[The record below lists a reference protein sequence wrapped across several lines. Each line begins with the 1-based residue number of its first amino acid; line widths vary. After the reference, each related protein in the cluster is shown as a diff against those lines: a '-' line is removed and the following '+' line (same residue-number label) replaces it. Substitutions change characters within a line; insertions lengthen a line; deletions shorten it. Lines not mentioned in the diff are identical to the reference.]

1 MSGHGVYGQNAP
13 AHGGYPQPGGYPQTT
28 PDQGGYPQVNSGSG
42 GQQSGMGQP
51 GYPQPYGQTYPQ
63 PYGGGP
69 GYGHGAG
76 QDEPTQ
82 IQPAVTG
89 LPPGARPG
97 TQARPPVRP
106 DGSGPAARPKKRK
119 RRGVLVTALTLVV
132 TLGAGLVGV
141 AVLKPDLLSGLLAS
155 PDWQSPSAAPPAE
168 PPAAPVLA
176 ALADAPLPDAQQLK
190 VLLDPLVTGTELG
203 GKVSVSVVDANT
215 GQVLYERAATE
226 MITPASNTK
235 LVTAAAVLSTRGPD
249 YRITTRVVAGANP
262 GEVVLIGAGDATLGV
277 TKEKYYAGAPQLD
290 DLAAQVKK
298 AMGDTPITK
307 VILDGS
313 LFPGPVTAPTWS
325 PDAAKGNVSKIPA
338 LMINGARTGLKD
350 RKTPF
355 DRYSDPERAAGDAF
369 AKLLG
374 VPTRAVAKGK
384 APAATGGQ
392 VASSSSAAPS
402 AAAGPPAPGAELGA
416 VRSAPL
422 LRQVEQMLIE
432 SDNTLAET
440 LARQVALAKGKPAS
454 FAGAAEA
461 LEEVVAELGLDAAQ
475 STLHD
480 GSGMSAANKLTPRI
494 LTSLLVKAYAGGTVL
509 GDFFNGLPVGGWSG
523 TMTER
528 FLKSTTG
535 FGVVRAKSGTLNG
548 VNSLSGV
555 VETAEGRLLAFA
567 VLADEVPI
575 GMYPAQDLL
584 DKIPAAL
591 AACGCR

>member
-1 MSGHGVYGQNAP
+1 MGH
-13 AHGGYPQPGGYPQTT
+13 
-28 PDQGGYPQVNSGSG
+28 
-42 GQQSGMGQP
+42 P
-51 GYPQPYGQTYPQ
+51 GYPQPYGQSYPQTQ
-63 PYGGGP
+63 PYGGAP
-69 GYGHGAG
+69 GYGYGAPG

-82 IQPAVTG
+82 TQPAVTG
-89 LPPGARPG
+89 PPPGARPS
-97 TQARPPVRP
+97 APVRP
-106 DGSGPAARPKKRK
+106 PARPEGSAAGKPRKR
-119 RRGVLVTALTLVV
+119 RRGVLVTVLTLVV
-132 TLGAGLVGV
+132 ALGAGLVGV
-141 AVLKPDLLSGLLAS
+141 AVLKPGLLSDLLAS
-155 PDWQSPSAAPPAE
+155 PGWETPSAAPPAE
-168 PPAAPVLA
+168 PAAAPVLA
-176 ALADAPLPDAQQLK
+176 KLADAPLPDPQQLK
-190 VLLDPLVTGTELG
+190 ILLDPLVTGTQLG
-203 GKVSVSVVDANT
+203 DQVSVSVVDAGT
-215 GQVLYERAATE
+215 GQVLYERAPTE
-226 MITPASNTK
+226 MLTPASNTK

-325 PDAAKGNVSKIPA
+325 PNAAKEGNVSKIPA

-355 DRYSDPERAAGDAF
+355 ERYNDPERAAGDAF

-374 VPTRAVAKGK
+374 VPTSAVAKGK
-384 APAATGGQ
+384 APAGSGGGQ
-392 VASSSSAAPS
+392 VAASASAAPS
-402 AAAGPPAPGAELGA
+402 AAAGPPAPGTELGA

-461 LEEVVAELGLDAAQ
+461 LEEVVAELGLDPAQ

-480 GSGMSAANKLTPRI
+480 GSGMSAGNKLTPRI
-494 LTSLLVKAYAGGTVL
+494 LTSLLVKAYGDGAVL

-528 FLKSTTG
+528 FGKSTSA

-555 VETAEGRLLAFA
+555 VETADGRLLAFA
-567 VLADEVPI
+567 VLADKVPI
-575 GMYPAQDLL
+575 GMYPAQELL
-584 DKIPAAL
+584 DKIPAAM
-591 AACGCR
+591 AACGCH